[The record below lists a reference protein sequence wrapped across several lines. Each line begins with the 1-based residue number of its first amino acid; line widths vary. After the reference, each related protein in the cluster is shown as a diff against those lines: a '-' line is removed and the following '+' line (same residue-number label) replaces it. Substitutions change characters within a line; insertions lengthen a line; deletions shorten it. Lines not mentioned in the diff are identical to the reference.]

1 MRFRTKLA
9 FLLIAGAV
17 VAIVSHVDVQA
28 AMDVLWL
35 DFDMKNIPEPK
46 ERTANFYDNFFH
58 EQIFEEGKQDLDV
71 PRWIRTITGHPKP
84 AMDVNAVDEIPDS
97 SWFTNRHNLRHMS
110 IEDVIRGPNQGN
122 APDFNGATIT
132 KAKSAGITPGLQ
144 LKDKKGDAYLI
155 KFDHKEYPE
164 LQSAAEV
171 ISTKILYAAGY
182 NVPENYIAYI
192 RPEQLAIADDLK
204 LTREDLAKMLEPVAK
219 LADGR
224 YRILASKF
232 IPGKPKGPFPHIGIR
247 HDDPN
252 DLIPHE
258 HRRELRGLRVIASWI
273 NHWDMKEQQGFDTYV
288 EEHGRKFLRH
298 YLLDFGST
306 LGAGQFPTEYFRGR
320 ENVLDV
326 GNIMKELISLGLY
339 FSPDEKK
346 GTIVSKQ
353 VGMFT
358 SQDFDAKTWTT
369 TYPVMAFQNMTD
381 EDAFWAMRT
390 ILSFSEAE
398 LRKIVETGEY
408 TDPKDTAY
416 VLQTLLERRSIV
428 AQYWLPRVNPIARF
442 SVEPHP
448 EGIAVKFHDFM
459 VESNLAFKGRT
470 AYEYEVKGNHHTSR
484 KQTTQEPVILLDR
497 KTLDDTPIEVTI
509 RTRRAGTDDKPV
521 TIYLLPKSNGQFA
534 VGRISRG

>member
-9 FLLIAGAV
+9 FGLIVGAV
-17 VAIVSHVDVQA
+17 AAFVLHVDVQA

-46 ERTANFYDNFFH
+46 ERTATFYDNFFH

-71 PRWIRTITGHPKP
+71 PRWVRAITGHPKP
-84 AMDVNAVDEIPDS
+84 AMNVNAVDEVPDS
-97 SWFTNRHNLRHMS
+97 SWFTNRHNLRYMS
-110 IEDVIRGPNQGN
+110 IEDLVRGPNHGS

-132 KAKSAGITPGLQ
+132 KAKSAGVTPGLQ
-144 LKDKKGDAYLI
+144 LKDRKGDAYII
-155 KFDHKEYPE
+155 KFDHKDYPE

-182 NVPENYIAYI
+182 NVPENHIAYI

-204 LTREDLAKMLEPVAK
+204 LTREELAKMLEPVAK
-219 LADGR
+219 LPDGR
-224 YRILASKF
+224 YRVLASKF
-232 IPGKPKGPFPHIGIR
+232 LPGKPKGAFAHIGIR

-258 HRRELRGLRVIASWI
+258 HRRELRGLRAIASWI
-273 NHWDMKEQQGFDTYV
+273 NHWDMKEEQGLDMYV
-288 EEHGRKFLRH
+288 EEDGRKFLRH

-326 GNIMKELISLGLY
+326 GSIMKELISLGTY
-339 FSPDEKK
+339 VSADEKK

-358 SQDFDAKTWTT
+358 SKDFDAKTWTT
-369 TYPVMAFQNMTD
+369 TYPVMSFQNMTD
-381 EDAFWAMRT
+381 GDAFWAMRT

-408 TDPKDTAY
+408 SDPKDSAY

-442 SVEPHP
+442 SVEPRA
-448 EGIAVKFHDFM
+448 EGIAVNFHDYM

-470 AYEYEVKGNHHTSR
+470 KYEYEIKNSHYKS
-484 KQTTQEPVILLDR
+484 KKETTGDPLILVDR
-497 KTLDDTPIEVTI
+497 KALDDAPTEIAI
-509 RTRRAGTDDKPV
+509 RTVRDGTSEETV
-521 TIYLLPKSNGQFA
+521 TIYLFPKPNGQFA

>member
-1 MRFRTKLA
+1 
-9 FLLIAGAV
+9 
-17 VAIVSHVDVQA
+17 
-28 AMDVLWL
+28 MDVLWL

-46 ERTANFYDNFFH
+46 ERNANFYDNFFH

-71 PRWIRTITGHPKP
+71 PRWARAIAGDPKP
-84 AMDVNAVDEIPDS
+84 AMNVNAVDEVPDS
-97 SWFTNRHNLRHMS
+97 SWFTNRHNLRHMT
-110 IEDVIRGPNQGN
+110 IEDLVRGPNQGN
-122 APDFNGATIT
+122 APDFTGATIT

-144 LKDKKGDAYLI
+144 LKDRKGDAYLI

-192 RPEQLAIADDLK
+192 RPDQLAIADDLK
-204 LTREDLAKMLEPVAK
+204 LTREELAKMLEPVAK
-219 LADGR
+219 LPDGR
-224 YRILASKF
+224 YRVLASKLLA
-232 IPGKPKGPFPHIGIR
+232 GKPKGPFPHIGIR

-258 HRRELRGLRVIASWI
+258 HRRELRGLRAIASWI
-273 NHWDMKEQQGFDTYV
+273 NHWDMKEEQSLDMYV

-298 YLLDFGST
+298 YFLDFGST
-306 LGAGQFPTEYFRGR
+306 LGAGQIPTEYFRGR
-320 ENVLDV
+320 DNVLDV
-326 GNIMKELISLGLY
+326 GSIMKELISLGIY
-339 FSPDEKK
+339 VSADEKK

-358 SQDFDAKTWTT
+358 SRDFNAKNWTT

-381 EDAFWAMRT
+381 EDAFWAART

-398 LRKIVETGEY
+398 LRKIVEAGEY

-416 VLQTLLERRSIV
+416 VLQTLLERRYIV
-428 AQYWLPRVNPIARF
+428 VDYWLRRVNPIARF

-448 EGIAVKFHDFM
+448 EGIAVRFHDYM
-459 VESNLAFKGRT
+459 VDSNLAYKSRT
-470 AYEYEVKGNHHTSR
+470 AYEYEIKGGHYKS
-484 KQTTQEPVILLDR
+484 KKETTTDPLILVDR
-497 KTLDDTPIEVTI
+497 KALDDAPIEVTI
-509 RTRRAGTDDKPV
+509 RTRRVDTSDEPV
-521 TIYLLPKSNGQFA
+521 TIYLFPKPNGQFA